1 MFRMRRPVL
10 YAIPIFFM
18 ILISAGCQQ
27 KEKAKEEKEAIP
39 VRVIR
44 VDLEPIKNTLDYVD
58 DIKAQDEAVIYP
70 KVNGKIIEKVKEEGD
85 KVNKGDVIAYVDR
98 DEVGFKFEKAPVES
112 PLTGIIGRTY
122 VDIGTSVTPQSPIAL
137 VVDMDKV
144 KIKLDI
150 TEEYLSRIALGQEA
164 QVSLQAYPDEKFIG
178 VVSRISP
185 VLDLET
191 RTAPIE
197 IIIPNSDHRL
207 KSGMFAQVQLIL
219 EEHKNA
225 VVIAKEAIMGRGEEV
240 YVYVVEANAAR
251 QKKIKL
257 GIHQGSFYEVKEGLQ
272 AGELVVVMGQQKL
285 YEGAPVIAE
294 EK

>member
-1 MFRMRRPVL
+1 MFRRRNPAL
-10 YAIPIFFM
+10 YAMPIFFM

-27 KEKAKEEKEAIP
+27 KEKAAIEKEAIP
-39 VRVIR
+39 VRVIKAE
-44 VDLEPIKNTLDYVD
+44 LQSIKNTLDYVD
-58 DIKAQDEAVIYP
+58 DIKAQDEAIIYP
-70 KVNGKIIEKVKEEGD
+70 KVNGKIIEKIREEGD

-122 VDIGTSVTPQSPIAL
+122 VDKGTSVTPQSPIAL

-144 KIKLDI
+144 KIKIDI
-150 TEEYLSRIALGQEA
+150 TEEYLPRIALGQEA

-178 VVSRISP
+178 LVSKISP

-219 EEHKNA
+219 EEHKNV
-225 VVIAKEAIMGRGEEV
+225 VVIAKEAIMGRGDEI
-240 YVYVVEANAAR
+240 YVYVVEANAAH

>member
-1 MFRMRRPVL
+1 MLRRYLV
-10 YAIPIFFM
+10 PIFL
-18 ILISAGCQQ
+18 ILLYSAGCQNSD
-27 KEKAKEEKEAIP
+27 KAVVEKEVIP
-39 VRVIR
+39 VRVNK
-44 VDLEPIKNTLDYVD
+44 VQLMSIKNTLDYVD

-70 KVNGKIIEKVKEEGD
+70 KVGGKIIEKVKQEGE
-85 KVNKGDVIAYVDR
+85 KVEKGEVVAYIDR

-122 VDIGTSVTPQSPIAL
+122 VDRGTSVTPQTPIAL

-144 KIKLDI
+144 KINLDI
-150 TEEYLSRIALGQEA
+150 TEEYLPRIALGQEA
-164 QVSLQAYPDEKFIG
+164 QVSLQAYANEKFIG
-178 VVSRISP
+178 VVSKISP

-207 KSGMFAQVQLIL
+207 KSGMFVQVQLIL
-219 EEHKNA
+219 EEHKD
-225 VVIAKEAIMGRGEEV
+225 VPVIAKEAIMGRETET
-240 YVYVVEANAAR
+240 YVYVVEANIAH
-251 QKKIKL
+251 QKNIKL
-257 GIHQGSFYEVKEGLQ
+257 GIHQGALYEVKEGLK

-285 YEGAPVIAE
+285 YEGAAVITE